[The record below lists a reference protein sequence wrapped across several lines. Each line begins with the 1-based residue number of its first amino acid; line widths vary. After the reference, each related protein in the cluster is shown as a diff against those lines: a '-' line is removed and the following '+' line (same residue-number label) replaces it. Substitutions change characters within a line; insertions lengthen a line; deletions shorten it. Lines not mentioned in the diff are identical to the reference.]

1 MFLAFKLADI
11 VQVPFGFVLNLLYQ
25 LTNNY
30 GLALIFFTIV
40 VKLVLLPASAKSKK
54 SSMQMSRLA
63 PRVAA
68 LRKKYKDDAQKQATA
83 VQELYKQENVSM
95 GGGCLWALVPLLIM
109 LPLYSVVRQPIVYML
124 GESEA
129 VANQIVEIIKTH
141 LPDVFNKNN
150 EFYAQMIAAPL
161 IPQFAEEIKAAIPD
175 ISATALEG
183 VKFAFLGV
191 DLAAV
196 PTFNVFAWKAFTWAN
211 IGAFL
216 IPVLSAGSQLVS
228 VLISQKQNNS
238 VITDARGLQDKETAK
253 ESQNNQTGKTMM
265 YMMPLMSLMFGFQI
279 PAALSLYWLVQGII
293 STLID
298 VILTKKYRVV
308 YDAEDLERLRKA
320 LEEEAAE
327 EEKERIRAERRAANP
342 DGITENTSKKKL
354 QQKQQKE
361 QNAAKAAAAR
371 DYAVK
376 KGEYVEEEAEKLPL
390 SGIKDRPYCK
400 GRAYDPDRYKHT
412 ED

>member
-412 ED
+412 EE